1 MIPRSERHP
10 SSGPPNHGKKKETP
24 IMAIA
29 LRRSYIIRD
38 EIDRLP
44 AMLMQCHRRTLE
56 HQANV
61 RD

>member
-1 MIPRSERHP
+1 
-10 SSGPPNHGKKKETP
+10 
-24 IMAIA
+24 MAIA